1 MSQTTTARTER
12 IEIRAKREVKSI
24 IERAAQLRHT
34 TISAYLLETAL
45 QKAKSDLRETE
56 TLILNEDDRDRF
68 FAVLST
74 APRPNA
80 ALRAL
85 FQKDQ
90 V

>member
-12 IEIRAKREVKSI
+12 IELRAKPEIKSI

-45 QKAKSDLRETE
+45 QKAKSDLWETE

-68 FAVLST
+68 FAVLSS
-74 APRPNA
+74 PPQPNS

-85 FQKDQ
+85 FQGDQ